1 MSFVFE
7 ISANHDQVEREGERS
22 AHASKNNIIKN
33 PPAWRS
39 GQRRTS
45 PAAASGLYGYVDLP
59 AGGECGCC
67 GGWWPERWHVPVLG
81 CWGPP
86 TLPQCGLSLSG
97 LRLDG
102 EEDNGGERAGRD
114 EGCLASAS
122 PSRDLSKTYSL
133 DSVVTTPT
141 LAAADG
147 GPGTEPGL
155 RRRRWSGQLGSL
167 KGVAAI
173 ADVQRSAS
181 RDRSRGTIAPVASSA
196 ASAAQTRRARHWARR
211 TGCRTTT
218 FMGAGQLQ
226 RWLTVRAGGRRIGD
240 CIK

>member
-1 MSFVFE
+1 MTRE
-7 ISANHDQVEREGERS
+7 RASAARAQRARKQASTTSQKIRPPGA
-22 AHASKNNIIKN
+22 AHKKGRVAV
-33 PPAWRS
+33 PVV
-39 GQRRTS
+39 
-45 PAAASGLYGYVDLP
+45 AASLYGCVDLP
-59 AGGECGCC
+59 AGGECGCFC
-67 GGWWPERWHVPVLG
+67 GWWPERWRVSVLG

-86 TLPQCGLSLSG
+86 TLPQCDLSLSG
-97 LRLDG
+97 LRLDE
-102 EEDNGGERAGRD
+102 EEDNGGERAGRG
-114 EGCLASAS
+114 EERLASAS
-122 PSRDLSKTYSL
+122 PPRALSKIHPS
-133 DSVVTTPT
+133 DSVVATPI
-141 LAAADG
+141 LAAAVG

-226 RWLTVRAGGRRIGD
+226 RWLTVRAGGRRNGD
-240 CIK
+240 YIE